1 MTLSPKIER
10 LYWRLPYEVRRTLV
24 KTAFPSKYS
33 ELQTLKQ
40 LRPGGSVLASL
51 KPFVE
56 HRCIFVHIP
65 KTAGLSVNAGL
76 FGCNTGHHRTIA
88 GYQMVFSRREFESYF
103 KFTFVR
109 NPWDQVTSAYF
120 FLKQGGLHDG
130 DRRWAA
136 KHLAPYDSFEA
147 FVRGWVDR
155 DSIRLARH
163 FRPQADYLCLPG
175 KTTTELDFLGFFE
188 NLRAD
193 YDHIRHVLGTG
204 AALPANNVTK
214 SKHKDFRS
222 YYTDETRAIVAAAY
236 REDIELLGYTF
247 DNSSL
252 EAQLA
257 RRTV

>member
-1 MTLSPKIER
+1 MVRAKLEQVYFK
-10 LYWRLPYEVRRTLV
+10 LPYELRRTLV
-24 KTAFPSKYS
+24 KTVFPGKYG
-33 ELQTLKQ
+33 ELQR
-40 LRPGGSVLASL
+40 LRRGADGAESASL
-51 KPFVE
+51 RPFVE
-56 HRCIFVHIP
+56 QRCIFIHIP
-65 KTAGLSVNAGL
+65 KTAGISVNTGL
-76 FGCNTGHHRTIA
+76 FGCNTGYHRTIA
-88 GYQMVFSRREFESYF
+88 GYQTIFSRREFKSYF
-103 KFTFVR
+103 KFAFVR
-109 NPWDQVTSAYF
+109 NPWDRVASAYF

-136 KHLAPYDSFEA
+136 KHLAPYASFEA
-147 FVRGWVDR
+147 FVRGWIDR
-155 DSIRLARH
+155 DTIRLGRH

-175 KTTTELDFLGFFE
+175 KTTTELDFLGFYE

-193 YDHIRHVLGTG
+193 YDHIRKVLGTG